1 MARDFIQ
8 ISLNILQNLYQNSEE
23 KMIASIDKQVE
34 EVNINGEFKPILFQN
49 TQTVLVHSNSPRYGN
64 GSLIRDFINDQNLE
78 PELKNKLFELW
89 QYKQNQQQIYQSAV
103 RAAMQYCTQIA
114 LKNLDTD
121 CQLQL
126 FLKLFPDY
134 IWQDEELLKKLPTEE
149 QENWLELKKP
159 DNQSPNII
167 DHDHN
172 YRNSVMNFTD
182 IYYGLDF
189 LDNF

>member
-34 EVNINGEFKPILFQN
+34 EVNINGEFKPILFQD

-64 GSLIRDFINDQNLE
+64 GSLIRDFINDQDLE
-78 PELKNKLFELW
+78 PELKNKLVELG
-89 QYKQNQQQIYQSAV
+89 QYKQNQQQTYQSAV

-114 LKNLDTD
+114 LKSLDTD
-121 CQLQL
+121 YQLHL

-134 IWQDEELLKKLPTEE
+134 IWQDGELLKKLPTEE

-167 DHDHN
+167 DPAHN

>member
-78 PELKNKLFELW
+78 PELKNKLFKLW

-159 DNQSPNII
+159 DSQSPNII

>member
-1 MARDFIQ
+1 MAHDFIQ

-34 EVNINGEFKPILFQN
+34 EVNIKGEFKPILFQD

-114 LKNLDTD
+114 LKNLDTNY
-121 CQLQL
+121 QLQL

-149 QENWLELKKP
+149 QENWLELKKS
-159 DNQSPNII
+159 DSQSPNII

>member
-8 ISLNILQNLYQNSEE
+8 ISLNIIQNLYQNSEE

-34 EVNINGEFKPILFQN
+34 EVNTKGEFKPILFQDN
-49 TQTVLVHSNSPRYGN
+49 QTVLVHSNSPRYGN
-64 GSLIRDFINDQNLE
+64 GSLIRDFINNQDLE

-89 QYKQNQQQIYQSAV
+89 QYKQNQQQTYQSAV

-114 LKNLDTD
+114 LKNLGTEY
-121 CQLQL
+121 QLQL

-149 QENWLELKKP
+149 QENWLELKKSDSHP
-159 DNQSPNII
+159 PIII

-189 LDNF
+189 LDHF

>member
-34 EVNINGEFKPILFQN
+34 EVNIKGEFKPILFQDI
-49 TQTVLVHSNSPRYGN
+49 QTVLVHSNSPRYSN
-64 GSLIRDFINDQNLE
+64 GSLIRDFINDQDLE

-89 QYKQNQQQIYQSAV
+89 QYKQNQQQTYQLVV

-121 CQLQL
+121 YQLQL

-134 IWQDEELLKKLPTEE
+134 IWQDEELLKKLPTDE

-159 DNQSPNII
+159 DSQYPNII

-172 YRNSVMNFTD
+172 YRNLVMNFTD